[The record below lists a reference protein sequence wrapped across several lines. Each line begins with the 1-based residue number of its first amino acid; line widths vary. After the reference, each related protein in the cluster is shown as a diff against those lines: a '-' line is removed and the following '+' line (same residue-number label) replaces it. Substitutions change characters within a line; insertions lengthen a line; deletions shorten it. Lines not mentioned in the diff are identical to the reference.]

1 MLKTQRI
8 KRICVVLQRRR
19 TLTKQ
24 SIVSRW
30 KKYFKVAR
38 SESRIRPCIAGS
50 AGAAVPPLVAISEP
64 DIAVVDCFLSER
76 EAMPAGV
83 QFPANGARTD

>member
-1 MLKTQRI
+1 MFRRSI
-8 KRICVVLQRRR
+8 KLQSKPLFRAE
-19 TLTKQ
+19 
-24 SIVSRW
+24 